1 MYTKG
6 LVLRIEV
13 PIQLILHPVTLNSK
27 PLYLIR
33 ANKYVRICKKSI

>member
-13 PIQLILHPVTLNSK
+13 PMQLILHPVTLNSHK
-27 PLYLIR
+27 E
-33 ANKYVRICKKSI
+33 C

>member
-13 PIQLILHPVTLNSK
+13 STQLILYPVTLNSHK
-27 PLYLIR
+27 ENY
-33 ANKYVRICKKSI
+33 YT